1 MIKEESD
8 YHDLVSAIQQ
18 VDHNL
23 KQLTNRAVKP
33 GNHLLKLKQEINLL
47 QAQLSNFRRENEA
60 LRSGQGASLTD
71 VALQNLHVVMHRA
84 QASIKQLLSGGE
96 TLNLVAELLKSI
108 DKITEVKA
116 EADS

>member
-1 MIKEESD
+1 M
-8 YHDLVSAIQQ
+8 
-18 VDHNL
+18 
-23 KQLTNRAVKP
+23 
-33 GNHLLKLKQEINLL
+33 KLKQEINLL

-60 LRSGQGASLTD
+60 LQSGQGASLTD

-84 QASIKQLLSGGE
+84 QASIKQLASGAE

-108 DKITEVKA
+108 NRITEVKA